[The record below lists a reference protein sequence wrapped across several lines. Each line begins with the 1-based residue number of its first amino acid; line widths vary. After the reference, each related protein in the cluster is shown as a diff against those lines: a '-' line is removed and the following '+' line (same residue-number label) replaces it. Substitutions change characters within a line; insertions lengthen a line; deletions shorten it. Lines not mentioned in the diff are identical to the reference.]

1 MPRDRIYEDLSL
13 VERRAKIVFAIVGV
27 LVFLTLAYYWKVQV
41 VDHKKYAAMAEAN
54 RIRPRV
60 LAAPRGLIRDRNGGI
75 LADNR
80 ASFKVSLVRESVK
93 NEAATFAAI
102 SRLLG
107 LDEATVRARLALHK
121 DLPAFE
127 PVVIADGLGPDQVA
141 PIESRRL
148 ELPELVV
155 ETEPQRYYPHGGLGA
170 HVLGY
175 LQELTAEEIQAHPER
190 KVRVG
195 ELVGRSGIERVYDDV
210 LRGKDGV
217 VYEEVD
223 SLGRFRQQTGHQYPV
238 QGNDLILTID
248 PELQQEAEN
257 SLAGREGVVVALD
270 VDTGGILALASSPTY
285 DPNKFITRFT
295 PQEWTDLMSDPLS
308 PLENRSIRGLYAP
321 GSIFKLVMGL
331 AGLGLGYVTE
341 DTTVYCSGAT
351 EIYGSI
357 RHCWFAPGHG
367 AMNLASAIQNSCNIY
382 FYSLGRLMSIN
393 TIAAAAGRLGLGRK
407 TGVDLVGEKDGL
419 VPDEAWKKRT
429 LKAPWYPGETISV
442 AIGQGQLQV
451 TPMQIAAMTARV
463 AKRGEW
469 VWPHLAK
476 KDASKPPKD
485 PATDGAAAG
494 PGLSEAVPPFTRS
507 TYEAVIGGMWRSA
520 NEGGTGAQ
528 AKVEGFDVCGK
539 TGSTQTMSREA
550 AERLA
555 LAGHPVKTHSWFS
568 GFAPRVNP
576 KIVVTVLVE
585 FGGGG
590 GATAAPVAGR
600 LFTIYKK
607 ELDSMEL
614 ERK

>member
-13 VERRAKIVFAIVGV
+13 VERRAKIVFAIVAG
-27 LVFLTLAYYWKVQV
+27 LIFLTLGYYWKVQII
-41 VDHKKYAAMAEAN
+41 DHKKYAAMADAN
-54 RIRPRV
+54 RSRMRV
-60 LAAPRGLIRDRNGGI
+60 LAAPRGLIRDRKGGI
-75 LADNR
+75 LADNQ
-80 ASFKVSLVRESVK
+80 ASFKVSLVRENVK
-93 NEAATFAAI
+93 NEAESFAAV

-107 LDEATVRARLALHK
+107 LDEATVRARVALHK

-127 PVVIADGLGPDQVA
+127 PIVIADGLGPEQVA

-148 ELPELVV
+148 ERPELVV
-155 ETEPQRYYPHGGLGA
+155 EPEPQRYYPNGGLAA

-195 ELVGRSGIERVYDDV
+195 ELVGRTGVERVYDDA
-210 LRGKDGV
+210 LRGQDGT

-223 SLGRFRQQTGHQYPV
+223 SLGRFRQETGHQYPV
-238 QGNDLILTID
+238 QGDDLILTID
-248 PELQQEAEN
+248 PELQREAEN

-270 VDTGGILALASSPTY
+270 AATGGILALASSPTY

-295 PQEWTDLMSDPLS
+295 PQEWTDLMSDTNS
-308 PLENRSIRGLYAP
+308 PLENRAIRGLYAP

-331 AGLGLGYVTE
+331 AGLGFGYVTE
-341 DTTVYCSGAT
+341 DTSVYCSGST
-351 EIYGSI
+351 EIYGAV

-367 AMNLASAIQNSCNIY
+367 AMNLAAAIQNSCNIY
-382 FYSLGRLMSIN
+382 FYSLGRRMNID
-393 TIAAAAGRLGLGRK
+393 TIAVAAGRLGLGRK

-419 VPDEAWKKRT
+419 VPNQEWK
-429 LKAPWYPGETISV
+429 LKALKTPWFPGETISV
-442 AIGQGQLQV
+442 SIGQGQLEV
-451 TPMQIAAMTARV
+451 TPIQIAAMTARI
-463 AKRGEW
+463 AKRGAW
-469 VWPHLAK
+469 VWPHLVEGATGPL
-476 KDASKPPKD
+476 AD
-485 PATDGAAAG
+485 PAAG
-494 PGLSEAVPPFTRS
+494 EPPPSETLPAFTPS
-507 TYEAVIGGMWRSA
+507 TYEAVIAGMWRSA

-539 TGSTQTMSREA
+539 TGSTQTISREA

-600 LFTIYKK
+600 LFEIYKK
-607 ELDSMEL
+607 ELEP
-614 ERK
+614 K